1 LKHGHAIGQIEMM
14 PTAIADYLGIASARR
29 RTADELPAAL
39 RLQIDNGAAGT
50 SGQHGWGWRDAAG
63 STAAG
68 TSGRLVSIFQN
79 QRGLAMT
86 RRYFTALAVAG
97 LIVAQPGAAQQ
108 TVPVAFAKGKS
119 SAVVT
124 GSITGEQDRT
134 YTVDARAGQTMT
146 VNLKRTKGSPEMNI
160 YAPGN
165 DTAISLGATDPYSV
179 KTVLPT
185 TGRYQ
190 VQVYQMRASA
200 RRGETA
206 SYNLTIAI
214 NGAAPRPS
222 TDALVPGTKYNATA
236 DIKCVTSVGGKTGAC
251 KAGVIRRGN
260 GNATV
265 ELKTPD
271 GGQRTITFS
280 NGKATGSD
288 STNRFVAS
296 RTGDDTIVRIGTIEV
311 YTIPDALV
319 FGG

>member
-1 LKHGHAIGQIEMM
+1 MTRLLFSAL
-14 PTAIADYLGIASARR
+14 AASALL
-29 RTADELPAAL
+29 AAVPA
-39 RLQIDNGAAGT
+39 
-50 SGQHGWGWRDAAG
+50 
-63 STAAG
+63 
-68 TSGRLVSIFQN
+68 
-79 QRGLAMT
+79 
-86 RRYFTALAVAG
+86 
-97 LIVAQPGAAQQ
+97 AAQQ
-108 TVPVAFAKGKS
+108 VVPVTFAKGKT
-119 SAVVT
+119 AATVT
-124 GSITGEQDRT
+124 GSIKGDQDRT

-146 VNLKRTKGSPEMNI
+146 VTLKRTKGSPEMNV

-165 DTAISLGATDPYSV
+165 DTAISLGATDPYNF
-179 KTVLPT
+179 TTTLPA
-185 TGRYQ
+185 TGRYR
-190 VQVYQMRASA
+190 VQVFQMRASA

-206 SYNLTIAI
+206 SYALTIAI
-214 NGAAPRPS
+214 TGAAPKAS

-271 GGQRTITFS
+271 GGQRTITFT

-288 STNRFVAS
+288 STAKMTATRA
-296 RTGDDTIVRIGTIEV
+296 GDDTIVRIGTVEV